1 MRSCVQRRSGSGSV
15 SFRACLPRLLPRGA
29 SGGTPRLVFCPGQGE
44 ALAPDVLCRIDVGV
58 GLVPAVPAFKPALRP
73 PVGGVDRP
81 ALAAGPAGIHG
92 RDGYEGAAVP
102 PALVLELQAYHV
114 PALEEDGPVEAGL
127 LPDVG
132 AGVVYC
138 PLRRFHHVAGAGV
151 LDGDHV
157 VVLHQLG
164 GDAVLEAVKGILAF
178 LLYSSE
184 LGQGL
189 DIGPRWALG
198 PAESLFDGAAA
209 VPVRDEAGA
218 AVFQG

>member
-81 ALAAGPAGIHG
+81 ALGAGPAGIHG

-102 PALVLELQAYHV
+102 PALVLELCRMRYQPWKRMDRLRPAFCLTLEPGLSTV
-114 PALEEDGPVEAGL
+114 PFADFTMLRVRVSSMATTLWSFTSWEVMR
-127 LPDVG
+127 
-132 AGVVYC
+132 C
-138 PLRRFHHVAGAGV
+138 WRPLRESWRFCSTRRSWDKV
-151 LDGDHV
+151 L
-157 VVLHQLG
+157 
-164 GDAVLEAVKGILAF
+164 
-178 LLYSSE
+178 
-184 LGQGL
+184 
-189 DIGPRWALG
+189 R
-198 PAESLFDGAAA
+198 
-209 VPVRDEAGA
+209 
-218 AVFQG
+218 